1 MRWFDSHVHADHLR
15 TEAERRAM
23 IEAACVAGVFRMVT
37 VGGCVESNRAAL
49 EMAAQWPAHVRAA
62 VGWDRQHTGQNP
74 EEVARLCESNGDV
87 VVAVGEIGLDFHY
100 DPGTAREQRE
110 LFDAM
115 LALARQ
121 RSLPV
126 IVHSRGAETATL
138 EHLRSHVQHWPGARD
153 RVGVLHCFTGSK
165 EFAHAL
171 IELGFYISF
180 SGILTFTNARELR
193 DVAKSVPLERTLI
206 ETDTPWL
213 SPAPYRGCLNEPAR
227 VVLVA
232 QALAEIHGVA
242 LGELA
247 RLTWTNANDLFGW
260 PES

>member
-1 MRWFDSHVHADHLR
+1 M
-15 TEAERRAM
+15 
-23 IEAACVAGVFRMVT
+23 VA
-37 VGGCVESNRAAL
+37 VGGCAESNRAAL
-49 EMAAQWPAHVRAA
+49 GMAARWPAHVRAA
-62 VGWDRQHTGQNP
+62 VGWDRQHTGRDP
-74 EEVARLCESNGDV
+74 EEVARLCESQGDM
-87 VVAVGEIGLDFHY
+87 VVAIGEIGLDFHY
-100 DPGTAREQRE
+100 DPDTAREQRE

-126 IVHSRGAETATL
+126 IVHSRDAETATL
-138 EHLRSHVQHWPGARD
+138 ELLRGHVQHGRGACD

-180 SGILTFTNARELR
+180 SGILTFANARELR

-213 SPAPYRGCLNEPAR
+213 SPSPYRGRPNEPAR
-227 VVLVA
+227 LPLVA
-232 QALAEIHGVA
+232 QALAKVHGVA
-242 LGELA
+242 LEELA
-247 RLTWTNANDLFGW
+247 EITWANANHLFGW
-260 PES
+260 PEM